1 MACLFGQRLW
11 FISAILIGLSA
22 SPARADDFADG
33 VKLYAHEDYAQA
45 KISFQKA
52 IDASER
58 EMDAYY
64 YLALANHM
72 MGDFAQAKQ
81 YYKLVVERFP
91 QSRVAKYANET
102 LAVFP
107 NLVYEPKMS
116 ELDLDKPAASDTKQ
130 IAPDLSVIPEHEEI
144 PFEIWRQVPI
154 VSATINSR
162 PTHMIFDTGAG
173 LCNIGKNHLREMG
186 LPEPKG
192 APVGKQ
198 LGAGGTKKTVPYQI
212 MLVDLQV
219 GSILRKDVPIAV
231 HENMS
236 GVPILGQNF
245 IGNLEYT
252 VDNRVGSI
260 TFKKNSS
267 QDLLADERA
276 VPFKKKRQEVI
287 VTAALNDVPCEM
299 IFDTGA
305 FMTMMSVKQFA
316 DLGFEI
322 PDYIEPTRAIGIA
335 GVTRIWKVPIA
346 TFRLGPILKRNI
358 EVAVAEDFA
367 IPYPLLGQNVFGEMV
382 YTVDNQHKLIRF
394 WR

>member
-1 MACLFGQRLW
+1 MTKFVRQRLLLL
-11 FISAILIGLSA
+11 ISILLCLNSIPASA
-22 SPARADDFADG
+22 NDFAEG
-33 VKLYAHEDYAQA
+33 VKFYSAEEYAQA
-45 KISFQKA
+45 RDKFQKA
-52 IDASER
+52 IDASDR

-72 MGDFAQAKQ
+72 MGDFSQAKQ

-91 QSRVAKYANET
+91 ASRVAKYAHEA
-102 LAVFP
+102 LSVFP
-107 NLVYEPKMS
+107 NLVYEPKVS
-116 ELDLDKPAASDTKQ
+116 ELGLDKLQGEVKPD
-130 IAPDLSVIPEHEEI
+130 APDLSVIPEHEEI

-154 VSATINSR
+154 VAATINNR
-162 PTHMIFDTGAG
+162 PTYMIFDTGAG
-173 LCNIGKNHLREMG
+173 LCNIGKNHLRDMG

-192 APVGKQ
+192 VTVGKQ
-198 LGAGGTKKTVPYQI
+198 LGAGGSKKTVPYQI
-212 MLVDLQV
+212 MLADLQV
-219 GSILRKDVPIAV
+219 GKILRKNVRIAV

-245 IGNLEYT
+245 IGNFEYT
-252 VDNRVGSI
+252 VDNRAGSI
-260 TFKKNSS
+260 TFKKESS
-267 QDLLADERA
+267 EAALADERA
-276 VPFKKKRQEVI
+276 VPFEKKRQEVI
-287 VTAALNDVPCEM
+287 VTATLNNVPCEM

-305 FMTMMSVKQFA
+305 FMTMMSVKQFS

-322 PDYIEPTRAIGIA
+322 PNYIEPTRAIGIA

-346 TFRLGPILKRNI
+346 TFRLGPIVKQNMEI
-358 EVAVAEDFA
+358 AVAEDFA